1 MSLRAASIC
10 LLIFAAVL
18 ALPATEPRIQETPG
32 SFVGSAGCKSSG
44 CHGGAGP
51 KRSQYLTWSQKDYHT
66 KAHVI
71 LLNARSD
78 RIAESLG
85 MTAAGAPNPAATN
98 SRCTVCHAPFQ
109 SVPAT
114 RLSPTA
120 RADEGVS
127 CESCHGAAGGWL
139 RGHTRKDWTYNT
151 RIGAGMRDLRSL
163 YVRAT
168 ACAACHQYLEPA
180 LLKAGHPDL
189 FFELDGQS
197 VAEPKHWADDDPW
210 SGPREWL
217 TGQAVA
223 LREMS
228 WNLGANPPGDEW
240 SIARWNGLAWICATA
255 TSAAAI
261 SSPSIP
267 PPASPSRSDFANM
280 QTQADALARRAAT
293 SNWSED
299 SARNLLVALA
309 SVDSEFSAKSAA
321 PPALAQRAKRLVL
334 ALDRLTQALNKNRGF
349 KLKTESE
356 MKQLWQDVRLL
367 DSFDAAAFAAHLKA
381 LRAALD
387 KSG

>member
-1 MSLRAASIC
+1 MSLRAGSIC
-10 LLIFAAVL
+10 LLISAAVL
-18 ALPATEPRIQETPG
+18 ALPATEPRIRETPG
-32 SFVGSAGCKSSG
+32 SFVGSVGCKSSG

-51 KRSQYLTWSQKDYHT
+51 KRSQFLTWSQKDYHT

-71 LLNARSD
+71 LLNTRSD

-109 SVPAT
+109 SLPAA
-114 RLSPTA
+114 RLSSTA

-127 CESCHGAAGGWL
+127 CESCHGAAGGWF
-139 RGHTRKDWTYNT
+139 RGHTRKDWNYNT
-151 RIGAGMRDLRSL
+151 RVGAGMRDLRSL

-189 FFELDGQS
+189 FFELDSQS
-197 VAEPKHWADDDPW
+197 VAEPKHWQDDDPW

-228 WNLGANPPGDEW
+228 WNLAADPLTDEW
-240 SIARWNGLAWICATA
+240 SIARWNGLAWVCATA
-255 TSAAAI
+255 TSVAAI
-261 SSPSIP
+261 SSPIIP
-267 PPASPSRSDFANM
+267 PSASPSRSDFANT
-280 QTQADALARRAAT
+280 QTQADTLARRAST
-293 SNWSED
+293 SNWNED
-299 SARNLLVALA
+299 TARNLLLALA
-309 SVDSEFSAKSAA
+309 AVDGEFSAKSGA
-321 PPALAQRAKRLVL
+321 PPVLGQRAKRLVL
-334 ALDRLTQALNKNRGF
+334 ALDRLAFALNKNRGF
-349 KLKTESE
+349 KLKIEVE
-356 MKQLWQDVRLL
+356 MKQLWQDVRIL
-367 DSFDAAAFAAHLKA
+367 DSFDAAAFAEHLKA
-381 LRAALD
+381 LRTALD